1 MDNNTTELYYK
12 LGLMPDWI
20 YYQLNGK
27 TAEEN
32 FIDIMNK
39 RSLEYMNTSLKS
51 IELDIEKQLYNSIDK
66 ALDDILKKFNT

>member
-51 IELDIEKQLYNSIDK
+51 MELDIEKQLYNSIDK